1 MKRLTLATL
10 VLVATPAVAK
20 TPAFDPRAWHGTQA
34 GSPTQMLTIGSAHLS
49 QIKPIDRTTLGPLLD
64 RLAAWKPD
72 IITLEGI
79 SGEQCDILKR
89 YEARYPR
96 MFETYCWD
104 TDDAQ
109 NATGLSVPQA
119 LAEIETTLANWPNMP
134 STSQRR
140 HLAALFLAANDR
152 PSAQV
157 QWLQLAPS
165 DRTTGDGIDAALLAT
180 LTRANAKPN
189 ESYDIAV
196 ALAVR
201 LGHSRV
207 YLVDDHSADSIQA
220 TAGADFD
227 ATLGRLWSRPKPPVA
242 VTFDARSNTLPNGAA
257 VLDFYRFLNTPA
269 TQRAFV
275 DADFG
280 YALKDNAPGLHGRR
294 YVAWYETR
302 NLRMVAAIRAAAA
315 QVPGGRVLNIVGAS
329 HKPYYDAY
337 LAMMS
342 DVRIVDA
349 EPVLR

>member
-1 MKRLTLATL
+1 MKPLILAML
-10 VLVATPAVAK
+10 ALVATPAIAN
-20 TPAFDPRAWHGTQA
+20 TPAFDPRSWHGTQA
-34 GSPTQMLTIGSAHLS
+34 GPPTQMLTIGSAHLS
-49 QIKPIDRTTLGPLLD
+49 QIKPIDRATLGPLLD

-96 MFETYCWD
+96 MFDAYCWD
-104 TDDAQ
+104 TEEAQ
-109 NATGLSVPQA
+109 KATRLSVPQA
-119 LAEIETTLANWPNMP
+119 LAEIEKTLVSWPKTP
-134 STSQRR
+134 SASQRR

-165 DRTTGDGIDAALLAT
+165 DRTTGDGIDAALLT
-180 LTRANAKPN
+180 ILTRANAKPN

-207 YLVDDHSADSIQA
+207 YLVDDHTADSIQA

-227 ATLGRLWSRPKPPVA
+227 ATLGRLWFRPKPA
-242 VTFDARSNTLPNGAA
+242 VVVQFEARSDTLPDSAA
-257 VLDFYRFLNTPA
+257 VLDFYRFLNRPA
-269 TQRAFV
+269 TQRAFIEE
-275 DADFG
+275 DFG
-280 YALKDNAPGLHGRR
+280 HALKDNAPGLHGRR

-315 QVPGGRVLNIVGAS
+315 QAPGGRVLNIVGAS

-337 LAMMS
+337 LSMMA
-342 DVRIVDA
+342 DVRVVDA
-349 EPVLR
+349 EVVLK